1 MEPAPAPENVSDAGI
16 TISFDMSHVPDGT
29 HTVPPIPASIAA
41 WKAAEL
47 SEAAVRAPKE
57 VTRTLQAGEAVPV
70 VVVVAPVVPVP
81 VVVPVVAVVDGGSVD
96 GGGAELHA
104 ESNTAIARAAAR
116 SILMR
121 KGVTGAYPAIRPYRR
136 PMDPVCSTPAS
147 MSSA

>member
-70 VVVVAPVVPVP
+70 VVVVVPVVPVP
-81 VVVPVVAVVDGGSVD
+81 VVVPVVDGGGVD

-121 KGVTGAYPAIRPYRR
+121 KGVTGTYPAIRPYRR
-136 PMDPVCSTPAS
+136 PMDSVCPTPAS